1 MLANFCGLCFQHEC
15 VYATNVI
22 SFKGRTEN
30 NSLQPAFLSW
40 CEPLGSSSPTPL
52 LINPIEHIR
61 IHQIHTY
68 IIYIIYGMQHKVIES
83 HSVVEKRKSLRNILS
98 LHVIILFKSK
108 ELETQILANP
118 KVNTR
123 HVK

>member
-1 MLANFCGLCFQHEC
+1 
-15 VYATNVI
+15 
-22 SFKGRTEN
+22 
-30 NSLQPAFLSW
+30 
-40 CEPLGSSSPTPL
+40 
-52 LINPIEHIR
+52 
-61 IHQIHTY
+61 
-68 IIYIIYGMQHKVIES
+68 MQHKVIES